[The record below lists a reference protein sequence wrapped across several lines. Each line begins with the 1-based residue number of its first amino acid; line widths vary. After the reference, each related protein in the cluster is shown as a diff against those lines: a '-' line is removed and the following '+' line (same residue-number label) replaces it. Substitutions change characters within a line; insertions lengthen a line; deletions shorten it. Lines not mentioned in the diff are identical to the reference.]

1 MKGFD
6 SVSHS
11 VYENVGLGSLQ
22 SPLDILQGFLHGAW
36 IYLLRY
42 LLVLIAK
49 VNLNFFFL
57 HFDCFL

>member
-1 MKGFD
+1 MKGFG

-11 VYENVGLGSLQ
+11 VYENIGLGSLQ

-42 LLVLIAK
+42 LLV
-49 VNLNFFFL
+49 
-57 HFDCFL
+57 